1 MDEKVQAIVEKFE
14 NGKISLIGVM
24 QDISEE
30 LGYLPEELLREI
42 SVEMEVPLSQLYS
55 LATFYNSFRL
65 EPLGEH
71 HVCVCMGTACHVK
84 GSPRIV
90 ETLER
95 ELGITAGQTSSDQ
108 KFTLET
114 VNCLGACAL
123 APLVTI
129 DGEYYGK
136 SDQNKVKKLI
146 EKYK

>member
-1 MDEKVQAIVEKFE
+1 MDEKVQAIVKKFE

-84 GSPRIV
+84 GSPRIA

>member
-1 MDEKVQAIVEKFE
+1 
-14 NGKISLIGVM
+14 M

-84 GSPRIV
+84 GSPRIA